1 MIFGYDFRFLKT
13 NFSSCVWRALGISY
27 LLILPAI
34 TLETD
39 SQGSVLQSVY
49 NQPTT
54 VEQPV
59 QEEQAES
66 QLAQVQSAGSLFAE
80 HENITVQVNYEEH
93 TFEQPVRLQVLP
105 SEDITKYSDR
115 VSSILEENSQIV
127 QQDHSCELSFLN
139 ESGEKIEPQKEVR
152 VSFTFKNSI
161 PVEKSSTKWKFY
173 HFKNNDLDSVEDLTD
188 KTEIKTDETGLFG
201 IEFSSDSFF
210 NYTLV
215 ETAEKPITLYAR
227 KEWNEFD
234 SDDVIDIE
242 LQVQNEDGSWRIAE
256 VENAVQSIEA
266 PDEVTSTQLVWEN
279 VANSSATYRIIERA
293 ATNSKL
299 INNTGNGSK
308 EDPFVLTREVT
319 EATVSMDSFLRS
331 ASNVQI
337 AEQSGSF
344 TLKKVNE
351 RGEALAGAVFTLSDS
366 TGKVIQTITT
376 TNDSKGTVFSN
387 LTKGTYTLRETKGYQ
402 LLNDYYEI
410 RVNHYGIV
418 EAKYIKSTDS
428 TSEEKISESRGNTI
442 IRQPKVENVVEV

>member
-1 MIFGYDFRFLKT
+1 MTFGYDFRFLKT

-152 VSFTFKNSI
+152 VSFTFKN
-161 PVEKSSTKWKFY
+161 PRCKMKCNK
-173 HFKNNDLDSVEDLTD
+173 KDM
-188 KTEIKTDETGLFG
+188 
-201 IEFSSDSFF
+201 
-210 NYTLV
+210 
-215 ETAEKPITLYAR
+215 
-227 KEWNEFD
+227 
-234 SDDVIDIE
+234 
-242 LQVQNEDGSWRIAE
+242 
-256 VENAVQSIEA
+256 
-266 PDEVTSTQLVWEN
+266 
-279 VANSSATYRIIERA
+279 
-293 ATNSKL
+293 
-299 INNTGNGSK
+299 
-308 EDPFVLTREVT
+308 FV
-319 EATVSMDSFLRS
+319 
-331 ASNVQI
+331 
-337 AEQSGSF
+337 
-344 TLKKVNE
+344 
-351 RGEALAGAVFTLSDS
+351 
-366 TGKVIQTITT
+366 
-376 TNDSKGTVFSN
+376 
-387 LTKGTYTLRETKGYQ
+387 
-402 LLNDYYEI
+402 
-410 RVNHYGIV
+410 
-418 EAKYIKSTDS
+418 
-428 TSEEKISESRGNTI
+428 
-442 IRQPKVENVVEV
+442 